1 MKLVSNMD
9 ITFRC
14 LKNSDNEFTQIHKWC
29 KNKFVYEWFEQ
40 RILSIDEI
48 ISKYKSKLEKGI
60 QKLFIIQYKGKDI
73 GLVQLYKFERNI
85 QLDTLNDFENI
96 YEYDLFI
103 GEEKY
108 LSKGIGTD
116 IVKLI
121 NEIIYSNYKADAII
135 LRPFKRNV
143 RAIKCYEKCNFKLIA
158 DYDGKDTLGNPEII
172 SVLLNTKKH

>member
-1 MKLVSNMD
+1 MD
-9 ITFRC
+9 VTLRL
-14 LKNSDNEFTQIHKWC
+14 LKNDNAEFKKIYKWC

-40 RILSIDEI
+40 RILSENEI
-48 ISKYKSKLEKGI
+48 INKYKSKLEKGI
-60 QKLFIIQYKGKDI
+60 QKLFIIQYKGIDI
-73 GLVQLYKFERNI
+73 GLVQLYKFEYDI
-85 QLDTLNDFENI
+85 QLDALNDFKNI

-121 NEIIYSNYKADAII
+121 NEMLYSDYKADAII
-135 LRPFKRNV
+135 LRPFKRNI

>member
-1 MKLVSNMD
+1 MD
-9 ITFRC
+9 IIFRP
-14 LKNSDNEFTQIHKWC
+14 LENNDNEFKQIYKWC

-40 RILSIDEI
+40 RILSENEI
-48 ISKYKSKLEKGI
+48 INKYKSKLEKEI

-73 GLVQLYKFERNI
+73 GLVQLYKFECDI
-85 QLDTLNDFENI
+85 QLDTLKDFENI

-116 IVKLI
+116 IVKHI
-121 NEIIYSNYKADAII
+121 NEMLYSDYKADAII
-135 LRPFKRNV
+135 LRPFKRNI
-143 RAIKCYEKCNFKLIA
+143 RAIKCYEKCNFKQIA